1 MAVSYGPFNRTTKE
15 RALSGKLPSNG
26 AAPTIHPYAALI
38 IHLLMESGRYDHAA
52 IMDDP
57 RDLDRPSALR
67 GEYLDR
73 SIELRNEFVTM
84 MGWQFKGLV

>member
-1 MAVSYGPFNRTTKE
+1 VG
-15 RALSGKLPSNG
+15 G
-26 AAPTIHPYAALI
+26 TITQA
-38 IHLLMESGRYDHAA
+38 SWN
-52 IMDDP
+52 P

>member
-1 MAVSYGPFNRTTKE
+1 
-15 RALSGKLPSNG
+15 
-26 AAPTIHPYAALI
+26 
-38 IHLLMESGRYDHAA
+38 MESGRYDHAA